1 MVPTYILPTWDE
13 LNKLTKIFAFRH
25 ATLGCKYRG
34 LLIEDSSR
42 EDGLCFQI
50 YDYDDGHIIAN
61 YPTQDVF
68 AMLLS
73 GSWELLRDE

>member
-1 MVPTYILPTWDE
+1 MPTYILPTWDE

-25 ATLGCKYRG
+25 ATLGYKYRG

-42 EDGLCFQI
+42 EDGLGFQI
-50 YDYDDGHIIAN
+50 FDYDDGHVIAI
-61 YPTQDVF
+61 YPTKDVF